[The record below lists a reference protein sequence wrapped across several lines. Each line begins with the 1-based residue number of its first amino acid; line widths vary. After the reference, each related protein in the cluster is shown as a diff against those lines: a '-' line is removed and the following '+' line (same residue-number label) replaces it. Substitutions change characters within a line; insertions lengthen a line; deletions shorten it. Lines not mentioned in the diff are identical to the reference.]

1 MNRFS
6 CAASSA
12 TLVTPNLNADAT
24 TNTTPQIKGANDIVI
39 KKGQD
44 YNLLNGISAFD
55 KEDGDLT
62 DKIKVDGQIDT
73 SKSGKYRIKYH
84 VTDSDGAIKN
94 FHRYI
99 EVKVALIIIFANKM
113 VANEH
118 VLLTILF
125 VILTSSATLTQ
136 ILYFSVYQR
145 TTYQIIKT

>member
-1 MNRFS
+1 MNKLLQS
-6 CAASSA
+6 LSALGVSA

-73 SKSGKYRIKYH
+73 SKSGKYQIKYH
-84 VTDSDGAIKN
+84 VTDSDGAIKFPLGILRLN
-94 FHRYI
+94 SPHHYT
-99 EVKVALIIIFANKM
+99 ANKM

-118 VLLTILF
+118 VLLPFYLLF
-125 VILTSSATLTQ
+125 QLHLQ
-136 ILYFSVYQR
+136 L
-145 TTYQIIKT
+145 

>member
-1 MNRFS
+1 MNKLLQS
-6 CAASSA
+6 LSALGVSA

-62 DKIKVDGQIDT
+62 DKIKVDGQLIHLNLVN
-73 SKSGKYRIKYH
+73 IKLNIM
-84 VTDSDGAIKN
+84 S
-94 FHRYI
+94 
-99 EVKVALIIIFANKM
+99 LIQMVQLKFPLGILRLNSPHHYTANKM

-118 VLLTILF
+118 VLLPFYLLF
-125 VILTSSATLTQ
+125 
-136 ILYFSVYQR
+136 
-145 TTYQIIKT
+145 

>member
-1 MNRFS
+1 MNKLLQS
-6 CAASSA
+6 LSALGVSA

-62 DKIKVDGQIDT
+62 DKIKVDAKLIHLNLVN
-73 SKSGKYRIKYH
+73 IKLNIM
-84 VTDSDGAIKN
+84 S
-94 FHRYI
+94 
-99 EVKVALIIIFANKM
+99 LIQMVQLKFPLGILRLNSPHHYCNKM

-118 VLLTILF
+118 VLLPFYLLF
-125 VILTSSATLTQ
+125 
-136 ILYFSVYQR
+136 
-145 TTYQIIKT
+145 